1 MIINLNQVRI
11 GTNQKNTGKLWKS
24 LGLSSDKARQSEISH
39 KKDGTIQFEA
49 LENANAFK
57 RFYSKLV
64 GGLQENL
71 PKAPDK
77 FTSQTN
83 KIYYAKTSCNVS
95 NDFSNLS
102 EEDFK
107 KILLSLDTSKTAGM
121 DQIPEKLLRDGAEV
135 TALPLGN
142 IINLAIK
149 LSNFPEEC
157 KNR

>member
-1 MIINLNQVRI
+1 M
-11 GTNQKNTGKLWKS
+11 
-24 LGLSSDKARQSEISH
+24 
-39 KKDGTIQFEA
+39 
-49 LENANAFK
+49 
-57 RFYSKLV
+57 
-64 GGLQENL
+64 

-83 KIYYAKTSCNVS
+83 KIYYVKTSCNVS